1 MNRDDYLQNS
11 PDTLWVE
18 HGYGNRFQGFQNL
31 MRLRIRDILLVSSLY
46 DLYLFEEDGRLYEL
60 IRNEYQGLNLSH
72 SPELT
77 RVSSGNEAISLA
89 KEENRFDLI
98 ITTLHIEDMHP
109 LNFAKQA
116 KRSGLNIPIVL
127 LAHDNK
133 ELKYL
138 LLNPEI
144 NVFDKVFIWQGDFR
158 IIIAMIKYFE
168 DKLNVEHDSKIVGVQ
183 SVIFI
188 EDNVRYYSS
197 FLPIIYTEM
206 LKQSQRLISE
216 GINLTHKYLRM
227 RARPKILLCSNY
239 DEAIEYYSK
248 YKELILGIISDIDF
262 PREGKQDPKAGLRFA
277 EEVKKEHRDIP
288 ILLASTNPE
297 NQIEAQNAEVSF
309 ILKDSPTLLNELRQ
323 FMNQY
328 FSFGDFIFRTADKN
342 EVARAT
348 DLKGLEDALRVV
360 PADSI
365 LFHAE
370 RNHFSNWLKARTE
383 FWLAHQLRP
392 RKVSDYASVED
403 LREDLIQSLNRY
415 RYLRQRGII
424 TDFNKEIFDPQSS
437 FARIGGG
444 SLGGKARGLGF
455 VNTLINDYNVRNT
468 FENVEISVPPAI
480 VIGTEV
486 FDRFIDDNNLRSFSL
501 NCNDDAE
508 ITKRFLE
515 AEKFPEDILG
525 DLAAFVRLIHS
536 PLAVRSSSLLED
548 SQYHPFAGVYET
560 YMLPNNQTN
569 PLIRL
574 NDLLNTIKRVYASTF
589 YQAAKNYIKITSY
602 RLEEE
607 KMAVII
613 QKMVGNKHD
622 NRYYPNFSGVAKSY
636 NFYPLAPQKSTDGVV
651 SVALGLGKWVVD
663 GGLTVRFCPK
673 YPNDLIQ
680 FYSAKNALDN
690 SQRQFY
696 ALKLDDIN
704 RFLETTHDTLVETF
718 DLSIAENDGTLNSVG
733 GTYSHDNDAIYDGL
747 GRPGLRL
754 VTFGPVLKNKLF
766 PLAQIIELLLDM
778 GTWGMGTPVEI
789 EFAVN
794 QFPSSGMKKEF
805 GVLQMRPL
813 VISQEVEEINL
824 DENNVDHLIC
834 QSHQVLGNGL
844 IQDIY
849 DVVLVDY
856 HKFDRAKS
864 RAVAAEVALFNSQLV
879 MQRKPYL
886 LIGVG
891 RWGSLDPWLGIPVG
905 WEQIAGARAIIETSF
920 RDMTVEPSQGSH
932 FFQNITSFMI
942 GYFTVNATST
952 KSFVDWDWL
961 LQQEPIEIKE
971 FTRHIRFNNPI
982 VIKMNGHQNRGI
994 ILKPEA

>member
-1 MNRDDYLQNS
+1 
-11 PDTLWVE
+11 
-18 HGYGNRFQGFQNL
+18 
-31 MRLRIRDILLVSSLY
+31 
-46 DLYLFEEDGRLYEL
+46 
-60 IRNEYQGLNLSH
+60 
-72 SPELT
+72 
-77 RVSSGNEAISLA
+77 
-89 KEENRFDLI
+89 
-98 ITTLHIEDMHP
+98 
-109 LNFAKQA
+109 
-116 KRSGLNIPIVL
+116 
-127 LAHDNK
+127 
-133 ELKYL
+133 
-138 LLNPEI
+138 
-144 NVFDKVFIWQGDFR
+144 
-158 IIIAMIKYFE
+158 
-168 DKLNVEHDSKIVGVQ
+168 
-183 SVIFI
+183 
-188 EDNVRYYSS
+188 
-197 FLPIIYTEM
+197 
-206 LKQSQRLISE
+206 
-216 GINLTHKYLRM
+216 
-227 RARPKILLCSNY
+227 
-239 DEAIEYYSK
+239 
-248 YKELILGIISDIDF
+248 
-262 PREGKQDPKAGLRFA
+262 
-277 EEVKKEHRDIP
+277 
-288 ILLASTNPE
+288 
-297 NQIEAQNAEVSF
+297 
-309 ILKDSPTLLNELRQ
+309 
-323 FMNQY
+323 
-328 FSFGDFIFRTADKN
+328 
-342 EVARAT
+342 
-348 DLKGLEDALRVV
+348 
-360 PADSI
+360 
-365 LFHAE
+365 
-370 RNHFSNWLKARTE
+370 
-383 FWLAHQLRP
+383 
-392 RKVSDYASVED
+392 
-403 LREDLIQSLNRY
+403 
-415 RYLRQRGII
+415 
-424 TDFNKEIFDPQSS
+424 
-437 FARIGGG
+437 
-444 SLGGKARGLGF
+444 
-455 VNTLINDYNVRNT
+455 
-468 FENVEISVPPAI
+468 
-480 VIGTEV
+480 
-486 FDRFIDDNNLRSFSL
+486 
-501 NCNDDAE
+501 
-508 ITKRFLE
+508 
-515 AEKFPEDILG
+515 
-525 DLAAFVRLIHS
+525 
-536 PLAVRSSSLLED
+536 
-548 SQYHPFAGVYET
+548 
-560 YMLPNNQTN
+560 MLPNNQTN
-569 PLIRL
+569 PLVRL

-680 FYSAKNALDN
+680 FYSSKNALDN

-696 ALKLDDIN
+696 ALKLDDVN

-864 RAVAAEVALFNSQLV
+864 RSVAAEVALFNSQLV
-879 MQRKPYL
+879 VQRKPYL

-920 RDMTVEPSQGSH
+920 KDMTVEPSQGSH

-961 LQQEPIEIKE
+961 LQQEPIEVKE
-971 FTRHIRFNNPI
+971 YTRHIRFNKPI